1 MTAFHSGFVALIG
14 RPNVG
19 KSTLL
24 NRLVGTKVSIVSP
37 KPQTTR
43 HRILGIHTD
52 DTAQIVYIDTPGMQ
66 EHAPKTMNRIMNR
79 VARASVYDVDCVVL
93 VITAEGWGRGDRVA
107 LKAACEARA
116 RLILAINKVDTLTQR
131 EALLPLLE
139 ESMHEAAFEE
149 MVPLSAK
156 TGLQVD
162 RLEQAIRARLPEHS
176 AYFEADVATDRSE
189 SFVAAELLRE
199 QLFHSL
205 GAEVPYSSAVEIER
219 FTREPG
225 GLRIDAVIW
234 IEKEGQ
240 KGIVIGK
247 DGQRLKEIGRHAR
260 LEMQSF
266 FGSKVFLGLW
276 VKVREGWSDDSRAL
290 ARLGYAE
297 DGP

>member
-1 MTAFHSGFVALIG
+1 MTFRSGFVALIG

-52 DTAQIVYIDTPGMQ
+52 DAAQIIYIDTPGMQ

-93 VITAEGWGRGDRVA
+93 VITPEGWGRGDRLA
-107 LKAACEARA
+107 LKAACEAHA
-116 RLILAINKVDTLTQR
+116 RLILAINKVDALAQR
-131 EALLPLLE
+131 ETLLPLLE
-139 ESMHEAAFEE
+139 QSTQEAAFEE

-162 RLEQAIRARLPEHS
+162 RLEQAIRARLPEHP
-176 AYFEADVATDRSE
+176 AYFDADVATDRSE

-205 GAEVPYSSAVEIER
+205 GAEVPYASAVEIER
-219 FTREPG
+219 FVREPG
-225 GLRIDAVIW
+225 GLIRIDAVIW
-234 IEKEGQ
+234 LEKQGQ

-247 DGQRLKEIGRHAR
+247 DGHQLKEIGRHAR